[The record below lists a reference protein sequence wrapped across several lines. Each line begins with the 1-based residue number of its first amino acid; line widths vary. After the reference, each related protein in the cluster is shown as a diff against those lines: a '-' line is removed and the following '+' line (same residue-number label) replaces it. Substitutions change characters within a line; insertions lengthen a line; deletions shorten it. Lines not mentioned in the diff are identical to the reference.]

1 MIDIKKKDGTVKLSV
16 EFSDSSLY
24 RKELMVEEYV
34 MLNFSTDTIVRF
46 SKGDYIETEFGK
58 FDVVTIN
65 RPKENS
71 TTGGYDYGQRFDGFV
86 EKLKTRMFFYD
97 RQNNK
102 ECTWKLTHTPSAF
115 LDIVCSNIKALG
127 WGEYAYSIDASLTEM
142 KNVNFDSTSIFDALT
157 AIAEAWGIEWWIDD
171 DLTIHLSKC
180 EHGDPVILSLDNE
193 VVDMDRSEGSSSYA
207 TRLYAFGSTRN
218 IPTNYRGAS
227 AGTVVQGVV
236 EKRLKLPA
244 GIDYVDAWPNMAD
257 EDVVEAV
264 VNFDE
269 IYPKRIG
276 TISEITT
283 KQYTESVENTDGN
296 STVETWNAY
305 RFKDGGIS
313 FSKDYLIPGRELR
326 IVFQTGVLA
335 GMDFAIS
342 FEPNTDGGSGTGSQ
356 IYELVRNDDY
366 GINLPNDTLKPHV
379 GDSYVLY
386 GFDIALVSSTYVP
399 AAEHE
404 VLAAARL
411 HLQKVCV
418 ENAIFTCNTNP
429 IKCAGYVENTRG
441 ELVYAAAN
449 IIDLGV
455 GQKVTLINDNQF
467 ANEGFGSR
475 IFAIEKLLCDKF
487 SCKYSIGGT
496 AKYSRLS
503 DIEGKVA
510 GANDSADENKEEIR
524 SSKKKLIDFTNRKF
538 RDVQETTKL
547 LEKSLLNFSGSINP
561 ISVKAMQLLVGDESL
576 QFRFVNSKTAPQP
589 IAHSVSFNHSTKRLF
604 AVTGI
609 LQHLTIGIKTISSS
623 HAASEY
629 RYWNITDFT
638 SPYIADGTKPFY
650 LYAEVDKVEETGV
663 FVLSEV
669 PIGMDEI
676 SGKYYLLVGIL
687 NSEFD
692 GERSFVTLY
701 GYSEILPGRIT
712 TEKIVS
718 PSGNTYFDFVNEVI
732 QGKITFKSGSAGLYN
747 LVEWKDEDARITTAQ
762 TSASEAKKGVV
773 SAKDAIASNLGY
785 EDYTDFYNKAVLE
798 GNTILE
804 GGRLRNNMVDTDALF
819 AKELV
824 AKNMI
829 VLGGKVGDFDIASK
843 LIGSGYT
850 NGVLNGNQI
859 ILDPSNNEV
868 VLAKNGVKRVRL
880 TNNALTPLAEL
891 KSDGG
896 TIYCA
901 NSSAAPIK
909 KSSTLALLASRNTIG
924 VGGDGL
930 SRTNAVG
937 IVSKTPMVYNTID
950 EGGKVTLKPAFYSL
964 DLPYVVNIVHSG
976 DQTDGRYNR
985 ITGKNTCKV
994 QISLVST
1001 NGVVSSYSDAFEMAV
1016 DTVDS
1021 GSSIAYNRMARFNFS
1036 VSSAEKYWLVTTF
1049 TIVGSNNPIKYQSYN
1064 HATTFRHSWWST
1076 NNNWDVQYE
1085 LSVASGMSIDGSIGM
1100 TELSNSGFQSVWTD
1114 HRFIRIDGNV
1124 TNSTFIQSEGVWM
1137 HNGVEVKFDTATIT
1151 GYIDPTKFASKNYV
1165 DDGFYTKSA
1174 ADGCFIAKSST
1185 NLQVINSPVQF
1196 IGQVQITGDIIQNG
1210 NAYKIYPQDV
1220 LTKNDFITLRDGALS
1235 YLPDGSYTGFKSK
1248 MVFSDGSDGY
1258 LVFGSDGMA
1267 RVGKQANLQMLAT
1280 REDNPIDGAIQ
1291 YYSAASKRLTCGVL
1305 VENLWHR
1312 GNLNRGDVNFSANN
1326 INVSNS
1332 VFVGGKNKAQ
1342 IIGSW
1347 NSSYYWGIGNVDDLT
1362 DTILLKKCNDNGEFT
1377 EEALNVYV
1385 TGEGN
1390 FAGNLTANEGS
1401 QVYDSSNSNNSRT
1414 DWRAKDFIS
1423 CRNILSNSYSGT
1435 GLTASGWIIDNAGN
1449 ANVKSLTVRE
1459 LARFYELEI
1468 DKIRCI
1474 NGGLAIT
1481 PANGIITA
1489 IAGSVL
1495 YFDEVPQFV
1504 VGDIV
1509 RAQKWT
1515 NGVRGFKAPI
1525 TAIDPVAKSITL
1537 GTFITGDLSQI
1548 KIGDEIIVWNS
1559 LVGGRDGLIYMSAN
1573 DAGSPFI
1580 DVVKNEVIKCRM
1592 GNIGGMNYNG
1602 TVIPANTMGYFADGD
1617 VYIKNGHFTGEVN
1630 ITGGNA
1636 ATKNYVQES
1645 VGTIKEFAIPNLGNS
1660 LKMYDNEYF
1669 SDGVYLSGPYNHIA
1683 IYNNGRP
1690 GQIFLDRVNK
1700 DIDTP
1705 SSSNKMLFLEIT
1717 GEQQAPGLGGFTFS
1731 SPTEANNVYICR
1743 FVAKFDV
1750 NGTVEW
1756 ASNSIGVGG
1765 TGKWLTSNKGTG
1777 KYEEYIYKVCAG
1789 QSGEFGSTNY
1799 FYFNTNGEPPTQDL
1813 PFSVCIASGT
1823 VYNITKDE
1831 IIEKSK
1837 LGCTLIQGGYI
1848 KTELLDV
1855 NTIFAKQATIGGWNI
1870 ASDSIDSTNGK
1881 IRINNA
1887 VASVF
1892 VAKPTGGHVMLGQT
1906 FINGTWTGQY
1916 GISATDSN
1924 SRTLFRLDDSGNSI
1938 ADWNFTNN
1946 QFYNGT
1952 NGAGPKPM
1960 IRLSTANI
1968 GSGYVYSAD
1977 RILEGLSLTW
1987 HQSNNA
1993 GHIVFGQIA
2002 SSGNSI
2008 KDNFKGIQMMSWDG
2022 QEYFCLSANAG
2033 LSGSKEVYN
2042 RIAGWEF
2049 DSSKFTA
2056 KGTDSTTVLNAAT
2069 GNLLFTGTGAFTDM
2083 NSGVG
2088 RFKTTTRGFETY
2100 STAYF
2105 KNNTKGDYAN
2115 VGIYVECQNGN
2126 LNSAIEA
2133 KGQIVTN
2140 RNCIGYGVVYEE
2152 LQGRTIPLS
2161 ILNGTQFII
2170 KQLPDSVSRTV
2181 HIPTQSDIEACLNI
2195 KEGENY
2201 RVVISI
2207 EAKWDSL
2214 GFYVAIGSR
2223 SWGDCFRGFQGQSV
2237 GTSFFKAGNRW
2248 EIALCRIGSEYFA
2261 QVITESH

>member
-609 LQHLTIGIKTISSS
+609 LQHLTIGIKTISPS

-638 SPYIADGTKPFY
+638 SPYLADGTKPFY

-909 KSSTLALLASRNTIG
+909 KSSTLALLASRNAIG

-1267 RVGKQANLQMLAT
+1267 RVGKQVNLQMLAT

-1489 IAGSVL
+1489 IVGSTL
-1495 YFDEVPQFV
+1495 YFDEGTAQFA
-1504 VGDIV
+1504 VGDIL
-1509 RAQKWT
+1509 RSQQWS

-1525 TAIDPVAKSITL
+1525 VSINTATKSLVL
-1537 GTFITGDLSQI
+1537 GTCITGDLSQI
-1548 KIGDEIIVWNS
+1548 KIGDEVIVWNS
-1559 LVGGRDGLIYMSAN
+1559 SVGGRDGLIYMSAN

-1580 DVVKNEVIKCRM
+1580 DVVKNEVTKLRI
-1592 GNIGGMNYNG
+1592 GNIGGMLYNG
-1602 TVIPANTMGYFADGD
+1602 TNITANTMGFFGDGNIYINNGYF
-1617 VYIKNGHFTGEVN
+1617 KGEVN

-1636 ATKNYVQES
+1636 ETVTGSQTKATAAQNA
-1645 VGTIKEFAIPNLGNS
+1645 AITTANQN
-1660 LKMYDNEYF
+1660 
-1669 SDGVYLSGPYNHIA
+1669 A
-1683 IYNNGRP
+1683 A
-1690 GQIFLDRVNK
+1690 
-1700 DIDTP
+1700 
-1705 SSSNKMLFLEIT
+1705 EIT
-1717 GEQQAPGLGGFTFS
+1717 EALAGSLGRLAWENKV
-1731 SPTEANNVYICR
+1731 EA
-1743 FVAKFDV
+1743 AQL
-1750 NGTVEW
+1750 GT
-1756 ASNSIGVGG
+1756 
-1765 TGKWLTSNKGTG
+1765 
-1777 KYEEYIYKVCAG
+1777 
-1789 QSGEFGSTNY
+1789 
-1799 FYFNTNGEPPTQDL
+1799 
-1813 PFSVCIASGT
+1813 
-1823 VYNITKDE
+1823 
-1831 IIEKSK
+1831 
-1837 LGCTLIQGGYI
+1837 TLIKGGYI

-1870 ASDSIDSTNGK
+1870 NATEGIYKGAQWNTGRGVGMRSAGSVNIISAHKDSNNYACFYDNTTTVGLDCVFDGVPML
-1881 IRINNA
+1881 RIND
-1887 VASVF
+1887 
-1892 VAKPTGGHVMLGQT
+1892 KE
-1906 FINGTWTGQY
+1906 
-1916 GISATDSN
+1916 
-1924 SRTLFRLDDSGNSI
+1924 RSI
-1938 ADWNFTNN
+1938 AGWNFNAN
-1946 QFYNGT
+1946 QLYSGS
-1952 NGAGPKPM
+1952 NGAGNTPM

-2088 RFKTTTRGFETY
+2088 RFKTTTRGFDTY

-2223 SWGDCFRGFQGQSV
+2223 SWGNCFRGFQGQSV